1 MAEEGVM
8 KGADYLLVREVAVIL
23 GVAPNTV
30 RAWSQTGK
38 LREYRHPV
46 NNYRLF
52 KKSEVEALRE
62 RIENPAPQPAIPRNH
77 ERKPR

>member
-1 MAEEGVM
+1 MNTDA
-8 KGADYLLVREVAVIL
+8 YLLVKEAAAVL

-30 RAWSQTGK
+30 RAWAAAGK

-52 KKSEVEALRE
+52 DAAEVRALRKK
-62 RIENPAPQPAIPRNH
+62 IDAPKPTPGVFKRQP
-77 ERKPR
+77 K